1 MRATAQLLI
10 LLALLCTSAMGHAQS
25 PAPVPPVAV
34 LELFT
39 SQGCSACPPADTLL
53 KAFTERPD
61 TIALSMSVDYWD
73 HLGWK
78 DTLASSKHTARQKAY
93 VKALNAGS
101 VFTPQMVVNG
111 AAQVVGSKKY
121 DIEKALRATS
131 KPVTGAPA
139 ALTASRDAKRI
150 LVEVGGTESN
160 GTARSA
166 TVWLVSVA
174 PQIDIE
180 VKRGEN
186 RGKTL
191 TYHNVV
197 RDITPIGMWG
207 GKPLRIELPAHAVV
221 ETATRCAVLVQVDD
235 GGPIL
240 RATWIAQ

>member
-1 MRATAQLLI
+1 MRATAQLLT
-10 LLALLCTSAMGHAQS
+10 LLALFCTSETGHAQS
-25 PAPVPPVAV
+25 PAPVPPIAV

-39 SQGCSACPPADTLL
+39 SQGCSACPPADTML
-53 KAFTERPD
+53 KAYTERAD
-61 TIALSMSVDYWD
+61 IIALSMSVDYWD

-78 DTLASSKHTARQKAY
+78 DTLGSSKHTARQKAY

-131 KPVTGAPA
+131 KPAIGSSI

-150 LVEVGGTESN
+150 LIEVGATESHD
-160 GTARSA
+160 AVRSA
-166 TVWLVSVA
+166 TVWLVSVS

-180 VKRGEN
+180 IKRGEN

-197 RDITPIGMWG
+197 RDIAPVGMWA
-207 GKPLRIELPAHAVV
+207 GKPVRIELPATAIV
-221 ETATRCAVLVQVDD
+221 ETATRSAVLVQIDD